1 MTDHSPEVDPHS
13 GVETTGH
20 EWDGIKELNNPLPRW
35 WRFIFWGSVVFS
47 IVYWVLM
54 PAWPALPG
62 MQGNTRG
69 VWEHS
74 DRGNVAVAVAEARA
88 ERSALG
94 SQLMARD
101 VGEILKDHELS
112 QLALSLGESA
122 FGDNCATCHGSGG
135 RGAKG
140 YPRLAD
146 DVWLWGGS
154 LADIEFTIRH
164 GIRNGG
170 EQARTSEMPAFGRD
184 AFLQPAQISDLVE
197 YVTSRS
203 GASADPAAVVRAA
216 PVFQKECAS
225 CHGVDARGDRTKGAP
240 NLTDADWLYG
250 GDRASIRR
258 TIFGPRNGIMPA
270 WQARFDDATIRALAV
285 YVHSLGGGE

>member
-35 WRFIFWGSVVFS
+35 WRFVFWGTVVFS

-62 MQGNTRG
+62 MQGHTPG
-69 VWEHS
+69 VWQQS
-74 DRGNVAVAVAEARA
+74 DRGDVAAKVASARN

-101 VGEILKDHELS
+101 IGEILKDHELS

-170 EQARTSEMPAFGRD
+170 EQARITDMPAFGRD
-184 AFLQPAQISDLVE
+184 AFLQPEQINDLVE
-197 YVTSRS
+197 YVTSLS
-203 GASADPAAVVRAA
+203 GRTADPAAAARAV
-216 PVFQKECAS
+216 PVFEKECSS

-258 TIFGPRNGIMPA
+258 TIFGPRGGVMPA
-270 WQARFDDATIRALAV
+270 WQDRFDDATLRALAV